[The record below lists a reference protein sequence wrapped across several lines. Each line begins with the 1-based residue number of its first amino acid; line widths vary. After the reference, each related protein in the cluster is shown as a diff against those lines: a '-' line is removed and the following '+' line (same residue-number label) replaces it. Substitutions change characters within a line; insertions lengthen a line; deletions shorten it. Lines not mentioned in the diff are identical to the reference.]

1 MLHTAKEFMIKM
13 FQIPIGWQIWLLA
26 LMAANMVAP
35 LFFLNRIEAQA
46 TFAAINVG
54 FFTGVF
60 IYKQQ
65 GFTRLSGLMHWPW
78 IFLLPFL
85 WGRLDVAFAGE
96 PFGIWIR
103 VVLVLN
109 SLSLILD
116 AIDVTKYAA
125 GDRRPII

>member
-1 MLHTAKEFMIKM
+1 MIKDAKEFMVKM

-26 LMAANMVAP
+26 LMATNMGAP

-46 TFAAINVG
+46 VFVAINVG

-60 IYKQQ
+60 LYKQQ
-65 GFTRLSGLMHWPW
+65 GFTRLLGFMHWPW

-85 WGRLDVAFAGE
+85 WGRLEVVSAGE

-116 AIDVTKYAA
+116 AIDVIKYAA
-125 GDRRPII
+125 GDRQPII